1 MHARKQKRYTI
12 VAALLLG
19 AFLLPNTA
27 AFAVTRFSSAGGEK
41 TSAAAAFSFDS
52 IWFYRD
58 GTKVIPEISLRWL
71 TVVFDP
77 RYNTGGN
84 DLETTYDSFIQEK
97 AKALLSANDRLVDF
111 LYDQNLAEDACFF
124 MLRAGLTR
132 EDMVALIKQL
142 NQDEAV
148 AYVHPAVVLDNK
160 TYAFFNVLQLEWKT
174 GTDKTQRDSLL
185 KEAHVVFDEKE
196 STYAV
201 DVLAM
206 PYFTA
211 LNLLAEDIRV
221 LRAAPYFAEIKP
233 SLRAHVSFF
242 MSGAN
247 IGDSIPF
254 SLAITFSDRVNLDP
268 SSLAIINLKPAN
280 LQKELFDCTFD
291 SYDYSK
297 AVTKSPI
304 VITGRVKFYAPGEF
318 IIPSVVISYSCPSC
332 SGSSVRSI
340 ETKPVSFK
348 VSSIIPA
355 VKSENRLIVPD
366 ERIEPDYRF
375 AELRQQSLRFLWL
388 AVICCAGLI
397 LCAAWLLLLRYR
409 AAVERKLLKER
420 KKEDQL
426 ADELRMLLQTTP
438 TVPHW
443 SYLGELGTLL
453 REYLV
458 VRYGVKPKYLGGS
471 ARQFLDTV
479 RAHIPQECI
488 NALGIIFNAID
499 NSVSLESEQYADIKH
514 LQHEILKVL
523 DLTVKNAAAHR

>member
-1 MHARKQKRYTI
+1 MHARKQIRYTI

-27 AFAVTRFSSAGGEK
+27 AFAVTRFSSSGGEK

-97 AKALLSANDRLVDF
+97 AKALLSVNDRLVDF
-111 LYDQNLAEDACFF
+111 LYDQNLAEDACFIT
-124 MLRAGLTR
+124 LREGLTR
-132 EDMVALIKQL
+132 EDIAALIQQL

-174 GTDKTQRDSLL
+174 GTDRTQRDALL

-221 LRAAPYFAEIKP
+221 LRAAPYFVEIKP
-233 SLRAHVSFF
+233 SLRAQLSFF
-242 MSGAN
+242 MNGAN

-254 SLAITFSDRVNLDP
+254 SLAITFSDRVNVDP

-291 SYDYSK
+291 PYDYSK
-297 AVTKSPI
+297 AVTKSPVI
-304 VITGRVKFYAPGEF
+304 ITGRVKFYAPGEF

-332 SGSSVRSI
+332 SGSTVRSI

-348 VSSIIPA
+348 VASIIPA

-366 ERIEPDYRF
+366 DRVAPDYRF

-388 AVICCAGLI
+388 AVICCAGFI
-397 LCAAWLLLLRYR
+397 LCAAWLLRIRYR
-409 AAVERKLLKER
+409 ASAVQRR
-420 KKEDQL
+420 INARTREDQL
-426 ADELRMLLQTTP
+426 ADELRVLVQSSPST
-438 TVPHW
+438 PHW
-443 SYLGELGTLL
+443 SYLAGLGTVL

-458 VRYGVKPKYLGGS
+458 ARYRIDVKYHGGNS
-471 ARQFLDTV
+471 TQFLETIK
-479 RAHIPQECI
+479 AHIPHDCI
-488 NALGIIFNAID
+488 KTLRPVLTAID
-499 NSVSLESEQYADIKH
+499 NCVSLEAEQYEDINH
-514 LQHEILKVL
+514 LQHEIVKVL
-523 DLTVKNAAAHR
+523 DLSAKNAAAPE